1 MRSFLKCGVSALVV
15 MLLSMPI
22 EAVDDGGRC
31 SRCGKLTMAGGSHL
45 CKSRKRSRTISFAA
59 RNSPKKGEPEK
70 PKAEVGKIVVLPRE
84 LKPSDGT
91 YADEVISVTNRTWT
105 DETGRKIEASW
116 MHVSKDR
123 DHVFLKS
130 EKTKRRLDV
139 SLSKLSSNDQKY
151 VTDYINAEEAKS
163 NVWLRGVFVDSKA
176 VEAYRQKEKAK
187 SVIRTKDSIASAI
200 TKLKVFQVLDDGALC
215 WTDSDV
221 CDKVDG
227 PIKFIPAKPRF
238 LVDGDS
244 VERRFFWCGTY
255 NYETRGRNDR
265 TVHCLT
271 DDPKF
276 AIECFLCQMRKD
288 ANVEVPEPSQSQA
301 EQSGE
306 FRLQGTGSGFFI
318 TEDGY
323 LITNHHV
330 VEDGRKFAVL
340 TDGGRIEA
348 RIINVDRETDLAL
361 LKVDGVKVK
370 PFKFSGKRSELLGTP
385 ILTMGFPQPGLQGFD
400 PKVTR
405 GIISSENG
413 FRGDIRNYQ
422 IDASVQPG
430 NSGGPV
436 FNEHGCIVGVVVSG
450 LTIGQVVNYC
460 IKKSYLLA
468 FVDSFPEC
476 SNSIQICE
484 DCGVGKQ
491 TGEAVVASVR
501 KSCVL
506 VLNYK

>member
-1 MRSFLKCGVSALVV
+1 
-15 MLLSMPI
+15 MLLSVAV

-31 SRCGKLTMAGGSHL
+31 PRCGKLTMAGGNHL
-45 CKSRKRSRTISFAA
+45 CKSRKKSRSVSFAVH
-59 RNSPKKGEPEK
+59 NSSVKSESEK
-70 PKAEVGKIVVLPRE
+70 PKAKVEKKPTLPPE
-84 LKPSDGT
+84 LEPSDGT
-91 YADEVISVTNRTWT
+91 YADEVISTTNRVWT

-116 MHVSKDR
+116 MHVSKDHN
-123 DHVFLKS
+123 HVFLKS

-139 SLSKLSSNDQKY
+139 SLAKLSSYDQKY

-163 NVWLRGVFVDSKA
+163 NVWLRGVFVDLKSA
-176 VEAYRQKEKAK
+176 EAYRQKEKAK
-187 SVIRTKDSIASAI
+187 SVIRIKDSIASAI
-200 TKLKVFQVLDDGALC
+200 TKLRVFQVLGNEALC
-215 WTDSDV
+215 RPDSGSY
-221 CDKVDG
+221 DKVDG
-227 PIKFIPAKPRF
+227 TIKFIPAKSGF

-244 VERRFFWCGTY
+244 IERRFFWCGTY
-255 NYETRGRNDR
+255 NYETRGRIDR

-276 AIECFLCQMRKD
+276 AIEYFLCQMRND
-288 ANVEVPEPSQSQA
+288 TQVEESEASQSQP

-306 FRLQGTGSGFFI
+306 FRLQSTGSGFFV

-340 TDGGRIEA
+340 TEAGRIEA
-348 RIINVDRETDLAL
+348 RVINVDRETDLAL

-370 PFKFSGKRSELLGTP
+370 PFKFSSRRSELLGTS

-413 FRGDIRNYQ
+413 FRGDVRRYQ

-450 LTIGQVVNYC
+450 LTIGQVINYC

-484 DCGVGKQ
+484 GCGAGKR
-491 TGEAVVASVR
+491 TGEDVVASVR